1 MQAYKYTI
9 TLQDHLFYAREGLC
23 AAYTPLYLHATA
35 VNLAVCAALNI
46 SPEGQPLVVNDEN
59 GGRNTPRYRNS
70 LISEEFYFTP
80 ARLDGACQYRP
91 EITKGE
97 NDGFTVVTSPNL
109 SQAGFMGKGAGELFR
124 AETLNFLPPET
135 KFEGFL
141 IIRDEESGTAPTFP
155 PQFLIRLG
163 TFRGKARLKLED
175 LRTVRQLN
183 DPRINDPRTASHP
196 VDPLVSSVRRGVAIN
211 MFPYPI
217 VENSI
222 VSHGLWCLQS
232 GSGLERIVALPD
244 HWQWPVSIRLAGK
257 TPTAII

>member
-9 TLQDHLFYAREGLC
+9 TILDHLFYAREGLS
-23 AAYTPLYLHATA
+23 AAYTPPYLHATA

-46 SPEGQPLVVNDEN
+46 SPEGQPLVVSDEN
-59 GGRNTPRYRNS
+59 GGRNTPRYKNS
-70 LISEEFYFTP
+70 LVSEEFYFTP
-80 ARLDGACQYRP
+80 ARLDGACQYKP
-91 EITKGE
+91 EVTKGE
-97 NDGFTVVTSPNL
+97 NDGFTVVTDTKFKTEGIRGIGP
-109 SQAGFMGKGAGELFR
+109 GELFR

-135 KFEGFL
+135 RFEGFL
-141 IIRDEESGTAPTFP
+141 IIRDEESGTAPAFP

-175 LRTVRQLN
+175 LRTVRLLK
-183 DPRINDPRTASHP
+183 DPGTASHP

-222 VSHGLWCLQS
+222 VAHGLWCLQS

-244 HWQWPVSIRLAGK
+244 EWQWPVSTRLASK
-257 TPTAII
+257 APTAII

>member
-1 MQAYKYTI
+1 MQVYKYSV
-9 TLQDHLFYAREGLC
+9 TLLDHLFYAREGLS
-23 AAYTPLYLHATA
+23 AAYTPPYLHATA

-46 SPEGQPLVVNDEN
+46 SPEGQPLVVSDEN
-59 GGRNTPRYRNS
+59 GGRNTPRYKNS
-70 LISEEFYFTP
+70 LVSGEFYFTP
-80 ARLDGACQYRP
+80 ARLDGACQYKP

-141 IIRDEESGTAPTFP
+141 IIRDEESDTAPVFP
-155 PQFLIRLG
+155 SQFLIRLG
-163 TFRGKARLKLED
+163 TFRGKARMKLEAM
-175 LRTVRQLN
+175 RTVRPL
-183 DPRINDPRTASHP
+183 RESGTASHP

-222 VSHGLWCLQS
+222 VVHGLWCLQG

-244 HWQWPVSIRLAGK
+244 GWQWPVSTRLAGK
-257 TPTAII
+257 APTAII